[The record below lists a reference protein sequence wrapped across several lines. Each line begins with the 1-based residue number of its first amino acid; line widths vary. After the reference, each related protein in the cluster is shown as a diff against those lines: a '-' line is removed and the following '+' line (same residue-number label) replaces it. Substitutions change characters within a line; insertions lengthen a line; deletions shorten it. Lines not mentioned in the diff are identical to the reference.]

1 MTLETPTSINS
12 PTKARIRLAW
22 IIAVAADAIQIGAAP
37 FVAEGFMSPLND
49 ALDIAVAIALIFL
62 IGWHLAFIPSFFVKM
77 LPVADLAP
85 TWTLAVFIATRGK
98 IPKADMPAALPN
110 ERVG

>member
-1 MTLETPTSINS
+1 MTLEVPTPLAR
-12 PTKARIRLAW
+12 PTKGRIRLAW
-22 IIAVAADAIQIGAAP
+22 IVAVAADAIQIGAAP

-49 ALDIAVAIALIFL
+49 TLDIAVAVALILL
-62 IGWHLAFIPSFFVKM
+62 IGWHLAFVPSFVIKM

-98 IPKADMPAALPN
+98 GKTPEAPASLP
-110 ERVG
+110 E